1 MKKLLS
7 VLLLLG
13 LFSLTSCDTVPA
25 GHVGVKVLLLGSSK
39 GVDQEVLPVGRYW
52 IGFNEELYLFP
63 TFTQTYNWTS
73 SKDEGKNIDESIT
86 FQTKDGASLR
96 ANMGISY
103 TLEKAK
109 IGEIFQTYRKG
120 VEEITDVI
128 LRNKVRD
135 TLNKLASNYSAEEA
149 FSTKKKELMEL
160 ALKDVKKEFDARGI
174 LVSDLFL
181 IGEVVLPPNILSAL
195 NSKIE
200 ATQLAMKA
208 ENEVRTAKAQAEA
221 RVAQAKG
228 EAEAM
233 RIQTEALSKSQT
245 LVQYEAVRKWNGV
258 LPVTMMGNTVPFIN
272 IK

>member
-1 MKKLLS
+1 MKKFLS
-7 VLLLLG
+7 VIG
-13 LFSLTSCDTVPA
+13 LITLMSLASCSKVPA
-25 GHVGVKVLLLGSSK
+25 GHVGVKVLLLGGSK
-39 GVDQEVLPVGRYW
+39 GVDQEVLSVGRYW
-52 IGFNEELYLFP
+52 IGMNEELYLFP
-63 TFTQTYNWTS
+63 TFTQTYNWTAS
-73 SKDEGKNIDESIT
+73 SDEGKAADESIS
-86 FQTKDGASLR
+86 FQTKDGASLK
-96 ANMGISY
+96 ANIGISY
-103 TLEKAK
+103 SLDKSK

-120 VEEITDVI
+120 VDEITDVI

-135 TLNKLASNYSAEEA
+135 TLNKVASEYSAEEA
-149 FSTKKKELMEL
+149 FSTAKKDIMSKVL
-160 ALKDVKKEFDARGI
+160 ADIRKEFEPKGI

-181 IGEVVLPPNILSAL
+181 IGEVTLPPNILAAL

-208 ENEVRTAKAQAEA
+208 ENEVRTAKAKAEA

-233 RIQTEALSKSQT
+233 KIQTEALSKSQS
-245 LVQYEAVRKWNGV
+245 LVQYEAVKKWNGV

>member
-1 MKKLLS
+1 MKKII
-7 VLLLLG
+7 
-13 LFSLTSCDTVPA
+13 SLTILALFVSCSKVPA

-52 IGFNEELYLFP
+52 IGMNEELYLFP

-73 SKDEGKNIDESIT
+73 SKDEGKATDESIS

-96 ANMGISY
+96 ANVGISY
-103 TLEKAK
+103 TLDKSK

-120 VEEITDVI
+120 VDEITDVI

-135 TLNKLASNYSAEEA
+135 VLNKLASNYTAEEA
-149 FSTKKKELMEL
+149 FSVKKKELMEL
-160 ALKDVKKEFDARGI
+160 SLADIKKEFDKKGI
-174 LVSDLFL
+174 MVSDLFL

-208 ENEVRTAKAQAEA
+208 ENEVRTAKATAEA

-233 RIQTEALSKSQT
+233 KIQTEALSKSQS
-245 LVQYEAVRKWNGV
+245 LVQYEAVKKWNGV
-258 LPVTMMGNTVPFIN
+258 LPTYMMGNSSLPFIN

>member
-1 MKKLLS
+1 MKKILS
-7 VLLLLG
+7 ICLLLL
-13 LFSLTSCDTVPA
+13 FVSCSKVPA

-52 IGFNEELYLFP
+52 IGMNEELYLFP

-73 SKDEGKNIDESIT
+73 SKDEGKAIDESIS
-86 FQTKDGASLR
+86 FQTKDGAGLK
-96 ANMGISY
+96 ANIGISY
-103 TLEKAK
+103 TLEKSK
-109 IGEIFQTYRKG
+109 IGDIFQAYRKG

-135 TLNKLASNYSAEEA
+135 VLNKLASNYSAEEA
-149 FSTKKKELMEL
+149 FSSKKKELMVMAL
-160 ALKDVKKEFDARGI
+160 ADVKKEFDPKGI
-174 LVSDLFL
+174 IVSDLFL
-181 IGEVVLPPNILSAL
+181 IGEVVLPPNILAAL
-195 NSKIE
+195 NAKIE

-208 ENEVRTAKAQAEA
+208 ENEVRTARALAEA

-233 RIQTEALSKSQT
+233 RIQTEALSKSQS
-245 LVQYEAVRKWNGV
+245 LVQYEAVKKWNGT
-258 LPVTMMGNTVPFIN
+258 LPIYMMGNSVPFIN